1 MYIRE
6 EYLGQNLG
14 VLFTA
19 VEYRT
24 KGKNCGMEAE
34 RWKYFITP
42 RSPIWS
48 VKQPDEK
55 GFIPPFYEPS

>member
-34 RWKYFITP
+34 RWKYFK
-42 RSPIWS
+42 
-48 VKQPDEK
+48 KQGGTNCAK
-55 GFIPPFYEPS
+55 CF